1 MLSKYDDDIRP
12 PMQQLPTKNAWAR
25 SLVPVVVGALLS
37 AIPVL
42 IAVYIQTES
51 DRKQADKARKLDVIA
66 GYVRACNQV
75 IVDTRE
81 VIYWHE
87 REVEAKKM
95 GVPFYTPEIYD
106 EFRDFKNAVE
116 THALELKVQTDIV
129 NITFGKQL
137 NNRSLS
143 APTRPFKDDKEIK
156 KAIEQQKAYIGAA
169 EKECESNAA
178 LLLSL
183 VEK

>member
-1 MLSKYDDDIRP
+1 
-12 PMQQLPTKNAWAR
+12 MQQLPTKNAWAR
-25 SLVPVVVGALLS
+25 LLVPVVVGALLS

-51 DRKQADKARKLDVIA
+51 DRTQAQNARKLDVIA
-66 GYVRACNQV
+66 GYVRACNQI
-75 IVDTRE
+75 IVDTRG
-81 VIYWHE
+81 VIDWHE
-87 REVEAKKM
+87 REVEARKL
-95 GVPFYTPEIYD
+95 GVPFYTPQAYE

-116 THALELKVQTDIV
+116 THALELKIQTDIV
-129 NITFGKQL
+129 NITFGQQL
-137 NNRSLS
+137 RNRSLA
-143 APTRPFKDDKEIK
+143 APPHPFKNDKEIK
-156 KAIEQQKAYIGAA
+156 EAIKQQKAYIGAA